1 MTPYDDALYLL
12 QKQVAR
18 AAQLRTLIP
27 ELRQR
32 HTQMSSHVKD
42 LHRSMRREQR
52 DVDKLEG
59 KTFTAL
65 YHYATGTMG
74 SQLDKERKEACS
86 VREAYNLA
94 AAQLRDLEAELERS
108 EAELADLEGCEARFQ
123 ALLSEKLK
131 FLKARGGEAAE
142 NIQTLEARI
151 HKLDLQKKEIRDAIV
166 AGRAA
171 LRAAN
176 QIERYLDDG
185 RRQSIGDIVSTGIL
199 SEVFY
204 FGKHSAVE
212 EARSC
217 IGEFRSKLAGFQEKL
232 AKISVTTSIKIN
244 IKDFQHF
251 GDFFSNR
258 MFAAHDFHRK
268 LNSAREEINHATDA
282 ITQTI
287 RRLEELAAKLD
298 NDQARI
304 RGKLDKL
311 ILKAQ

>member
-1 MTPYDDALYLL
+1 MTPYDDALYQL

-86 VREAYNLA
+86 VREAYDLA

-123 ALLSEKLK
+123 TLLSEKLK

-199 SEVFY
+199 SEVLFWETQCC
-204 FGKHSAVE
+204 G
-212 EARSC
+212 
-217 IGEFRSKLAGFQEKL
+217 RSKILYWRIPFQTCRIPGKTGKDLCHHLHQDQHQGFSAFRGFLFQQNVRCARFPPKTELCTRRNQSCHRCNYANHSQIGRTGSQAG
-232 AKISVTTSIKIN
+232 
-244 IKDFQHF
+244 
-251 GDFFSNR
+251 
-258 MFAAHDFHRK
+258 
-268 LNSAREEINHATDA
+268 
-282 ITQTI
+282 
-287 RRLEELAAKLD
+287 
-298 NDQARI
+298 
-304 RGKLDKL
+304 
-311 ILKAQ
+311 